1 MFIARL
7 AKLRLKLTQ
16 EWQKMSLVRSLFT
29 FETRLQRALGPDRG
43 FRSANARP
51 GGNGTSSQRGQGLRL
66 LRLPDLTEHRLQC
79 LHLTRGACVRLFV
92 DRYQ

>member
-51 GGNGTSSQRGQGLRL
+51 GGNGTSSQRGQGAPTAPTAGL
-66 LRLPDLTEHRLQC
+66 D
-79 LHLTRGACVRLFV
+79 GAQASVSASYPWRVR
-92 DRYQ
+92 QIIC

>member
-1 MFIARL
+1 MFIVRL

-16 EWQKMSLVRSLFT
+16 GWQKMSLVRSLFT

-66 LRLPDLTEHRLQC
+66 PDLTEHRLQC

>member
-7 AKLRLKLTQ
+7 AKLRLKLSQ

-51 GGNGTSSQRGQGLRL
+51 GGNGTSS
-66 LRLPDLTEHRLQC
+66 H
-79 LHLTRGACVRLFV
+79 RGASAPTAGLDGAQASVSASYPWRVR
-92 DRYQ
+92 QIIC